1 MDGPDGIDGGSG
13 AGCAQP
19 IGTTPPQPSQPPE
32 LDRGT
37 PGASAAREHERRR
50 RNREARIRRRHPLI
64 GGLLLAIGGAPAHET
79 AWATGGSGEQAVAR
93 GLERRVASGPA
104 ILLHDRRMPGRCG
117 NIDHLAIAPRAV
129 FVIDTK
135 AIRGRVRVSRPLFG
149 RAKLLVRGRDR
160 TQLVNALDRQVAAVR
175 NALARSG
182 RGDVP
187 VQGAFCFTK
196 AELPLFGSSEIRGHR
211 LCSERSLARR
221 LNAKGTLGD
230 EAIDALARSLASAF
244 PPA

>member
-1 MDGPDGIDGGSG
+1 MESMDCTDGMSS
-13 AGCAQP
+13 AGRARR
-19 IGTTPPQPSQPPE
+19 TEPQ

-50 RNREARIRRRHPLI
+50 RNREAQVRRRHPLI

-79 AWATGGSGEQAVAR
+79 AWATGGSGEQSVGR
-93 GLERRVASGPA
+93 GLERRTANGPA
-104 ILLHDRRMPGRCG
+104 ILLHDRRMPGGYG
-117 NIDHLAIAPRAV
+117 NIDHLAIAPRGV

-149 RAKLLVRGRDR
+149 RARLLVGGRDR
-160 TQLVNALDRQVAAVR
+160 GHLVNGLDRQVAAVR
-175 NALARSG
+175 AELALSG

-196 AELPLFGSSEIRGHR
+196 AELPLFGSSEIGGHR
-211 LCSERSLARR
+211 LCSERSLGRR
-221 LNAKGTLGD
+221 LNAKGALGG
-230 EAIDALARSLASAF
+230 EAIDALARALASSF
-244 PPA
+244 PAA

>member
-1 MDGPDGIDGGSG
+1 MDGMDCMDGRSS
-13 AGCAQP
+13 AGCTQP
-19 IGTTPPQPSQPPE
+19 TASQPSQ

-50 RNREARIRRRHPLI
+50 RNREARVRRRHPLI

-79 AWATGGSGEQAVAR
+79 AWATGGSGEQSVGR
-93 GLERRVASGPA
+93 GLERRTANGPA
-104 ILLHDRRMPGRCG
+104 ILLHDRRMPGGYG
-117 NIDHLAIAPRAV
+117 NIDHLAIAPGGV

-149 RAKLLVRGRDR
+149 RARLLVGGRDR
-160 TQLVNALDRQVAAVR
+160 GHLVNGLDRQVAAVR
-175 NALARSG
+175 AELALSG

-196 AELPLFGSSEIRGHR
+196 AELPLFGSSEIGGHR
-211 LCSERSLARR
+211 LCSERSLGRR
-221 LNAKGTLGD
+221 LNAKGALGGV
-230 EAIDALARSLASAF
+230 AIDGLARALASSF

>member
-1 MDGPDGIDGGSG
+1 VHRMENVDGRSG
-13 AGCAQP
+13 AGRAQQAEP
-19 IGTTPPQPSQPPE
+19 RSPQ

-50 RNREARIRRRHPLI
+50 RSREARIRSRHPLI
-64 GGLLLAIGGAPAHET
+64 GGLLLAIAGAPAHET
-79 AWATGGSGEQAVAR
+79 AWATGGHGEQSVAR
-93 GLERRVASGPA
+93 GLERRTASGAA
-104 ILLHDRRMPGRCG
+104 ILLHDRRMPGGYG
-117 NIDHLAIAPRAV
+117 NIDHLAVAPRGV

-135 AIRGRVRVSRPLFG
+135 AIRGRMRVSRPLFG
-149 RAKLLVRGRDR
+149 RARLLVKGRDR
-160 TQLVNALDRQVAAVR
+160 TPLVNSLDRQVAAVR
-175 NALARSG
+175 SALARNG

-211 LCSERSLARR
+211 LCSERSLSRR
-221 LNAKGTLGD
+221 LNAKGALGR
-230 EAIDALARSLASAF
+230 EAIDALARSLASSF

>member
-1 MDGPDGIDGGSG
+1 MDRMDGRSG
-13 AGCAQP
+13 AGCAQRTEP
-19 IGTTPPQPSQPPE
+19 QPPQ

-79 AWATGGSGEQAVAR
+79 AWATGGYGEQSVAR
-93 GLERRVASGPA
+93 GLERRTASGAA
-104 ILLHDRRMPGRCG
+104 ILLHDRRMPGGYG
-117 NIDHLAIAPRAV
+117 NIDHLAIAPRGV

-135 AIRGRVRVSRPLFG
+135 AIRGRVRVSRPPFG
-149 RAKLLVRGRDR
+149 RATLLVGGRDR
-160 TQLVNALDRQVAAVR
+160 GHLANSLDRQVAAVR
-175 NALARSG
+175 SALARNG

-187 VQGAFCFTK
+187 VHSAFCFTK
-196 AELPLFGSSEIRGHR
+196 ADLPLFGSSEIRGHR
-211 LCSERSLARR
+211 LCSERSLGRR
-221 LNAKGTLGD
+221 LNARGALGR
-230 EAIDALARSLASAF
+230 EAIDVLARSLASSF

>member
-1 MDGPDGIDGGSG
+1 MDHMDGRSS
-13 AGCAQP
+13 AGCARR
-19 IGTTPPQPSQPPE
+19 TELQPPH

-37 PGASAAREHERRR
+37 PGASATREHERRR

-79 AWATGGSGEQAVAR
+79 AWATGGHGEQSVAR
-93 GLERRVASGPA
+93 GLERRTSSGPA
-104 ILLHDRRMPGRCG
+104 ILLHDRRMPGGYG
-117 NIDHLAIAPRAV
+117 NIDHLAIAPRGV

-149 RAKLLVRGRDR
+149 RATLLVGRRDR
-160 TQLVNALDRQVAAVR
+160 GHLVNSLDRQVAAVR
-175 NALARSG
+175 SALARNG

-211 LCSERSLARR
+211 LCSERSLGRR
-221 LNAKGTLGD
+221 LNAKGALGR
-230 EAIDALARSLASAF
+230 EAIDVLARSLASSF

>member
-1 MDGPDGIDGGSG
+1 MDGMDWMDGGSS
-13 AGCAQP
+13 AGYARPTGQQP
-19 IGTTPPQPSQPPE
+19 LQ

-37 PGASAAREHERRR
+37 PGASAAREHARRR
-50 RNREARIRRRHPLI
+50 RNREARVRRRHPLI

-79 AWATGGSGEQAVAR
+79 AWATGERGEQAVAR
-93 GLERRVASGPA
+93 GLEHRTANGPA
-104 ILLHDRRMPGRCG
+104 ILLHDRRMPGGYG
-117 NIDHLAIAPRAV
+117 NIDHLAIAPRGV

-135 AIRGRVRVSRPLFG
+135 AIRGRVRVSRPLLG
-149 RAKLLVRGRDR
+149 SARLLVKGRDR
-160 TQLVNALDRQVAAVR
+160 VHLVNALDRQVAAVCS
-175 NALARSG
+175 ALARSG

-211 LCSERSLARR
+211 LCSERSLGRR
-221 LNAKGTLGD
+221 LNAKGALGS
-230 EAIDALARSLASAF
+230 EAIDALARVLASSF

>member
-1 MDGPDGIDGGSG
+1 MDGMDCTNGRSS
-13 AGCAQP
+13 AGCAEQ
-19 IGTTPPQPSQPPE
+19 TALQPPQ

-50 RNREARIRRRHPLI
+50 RNREARVRSRHPLI

-79 AWATGGSGEQAVAR
+79 AWATGGRGEQSVAR
-93 GLERRVASGPA
+93 GLERRTANGPA
-104 ILLHDRRMPGRCG
+104 ILLHDRRMPGGYG
-117 NIDHLAIAPRAV
+117 NIDHLAIASRGV

-135 AIRGRVRVSRPLFG
+135 AIRGRVRVSRPPFG
-149 RAKLLVRGRDR
+149 RARLLVRGCDR
-160 TQLVNALDRQVAAVR
+160 GHLVNALDRQVAAVR
-175 NALARSG
+175 SALARSG

-211 LCSERSLARR
+211 LCSERSLGRR
-221 LNAKGTLGD
+221 LNAKGALGGD
-230 EAIDALARSLASAF
+230 AIDILARALASSF